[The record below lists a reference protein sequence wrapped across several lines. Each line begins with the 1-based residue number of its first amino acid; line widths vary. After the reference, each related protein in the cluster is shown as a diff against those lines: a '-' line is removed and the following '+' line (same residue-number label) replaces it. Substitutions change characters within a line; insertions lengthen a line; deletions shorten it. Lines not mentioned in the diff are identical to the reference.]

1 MTFAL
6 YICYILAVIFSLLM
20 VISSSPM
27 NSVICLILIFYC
39 VALIYMLIG
48 IDFLGTLLIIIY
60 VGAVAV
66 FFLFVVML
74 VDLRRIG
81 VRRGELSAGSLII
94 LLLFLLQMVLCFE
107 YSSITPENLHIS
119 SSSYSYLHA
128 VSLDDVSRRQ
138 LMVSVGV
145 QLFAYYPTL
154 LLMAGLLLF
163 AALVGSIYLTNF
175 RKGYKERRQY
185 NQLSR
190 RKHLYCA
197 YLFD

>member
-6 YICYILAVIFSLLM
+6 YICYSLAVRFSLLM
-20 VISSSPM
+20 VISSCPM

-39 VALIYMLIG
+39 VATIYMLIG

-107 YSSITPENLHIS
+107 Y
-119 SSSYSYLHA
+119 
-128 VSLDDVSRRQ
+128 
-138 LMVSVGV
+138 
-145 QLFAYYPTL
+145 
-154 LLMAGLLLF
+154 
-163 AALVGSIYLTNF
+163 
-175 RKGYKERRQY
+175 
-185 NQLSR
+185 
-190 RKHLYCA
+190 
-197 YLFD
+197 